1 MEISRGPSSLYS
13 LSPLRRTASFVLLTI
28 GFGVAGTLCA
38 TERYQEA
45 VAVVTVSAGVAL
57 LLAMQIS
64 IEAILLAWF
73 ATTPLASFYLRF
85 PTDRSIITFNRVV
98 FGLLLAMLLESY
110 RVFNE
115 YDANLEASSSSDRA
129 YLSLSRFEIAW
140 ALLSI
145 LALASA
151 VALSNNAA
159 YATRIAVDTFW
170 LPLFAFHFARKTF
183 SLASGGRL
191 LLLGCMA
198 LALFLFAAGATELVT
213 GIDLFR
219 YKGAE
224 LVREG
229 ERRVNG
235 PFAADSSFAIICLT
249 LFLFLRAAPNII
261 QARFDRSGKFVYGCA
276 TAAAA
281 LGALLS
287 LFRIVAFALAV
298 GWVAQWSLSRRH
310 PRLRMKGGD
319 LRRLAPVVAV
329 IAVILILVGGW
340 LLTTPQER
348 SRGRLIN
355 TRSVFGR
362 LATWQGAAEIAVDNP
377 LFGVGLAN
385 YAEHYDATHYYSDVE
400 REEIGDTK
408 AADSPHSNLL
418 WIASELGMLAA
429 AAYIAANL
437 SLFLMGWRA
446 LNRAEG
452 YRQRMAAA
460 CFLSLVVAY
469 WIPGLTLTSG
479 YYSDLNLYF
488 LFLLGAL
495 STEFSGATTVT
506 TLSDG

>member
-1 MEISRGPSSLYS
+1 M
-13 LSPLRRTASFVLLTI
+13 V
-28 GFGVAGTLCA
+28 
-38 TERYQEA
+38 
-45 VAVVTVSAGVAL
+45 
-57 LLAMQIS
+57 
-64 IEAILLAWF
+64 
-73 ATTPLASFYLRF
+73 
-85 PTDRSIITFNRVV
+85 
-98 FGLLLAMLLESY
+98 
-110 RVFNE
+110 
-115 YDANLEASSSSDRA
+115 
-129 YLSLSRFEIAW
+129 
-140 ALLSI
+140 
-145 LALASA
+145 
-151 VALSNNAA
+151 
-159 YATRIAVDTFW
+159 
-170 LPLFAFHFARKTF
+170 
-183 SLASGGRL
+183 
-191 LLLGCMA
+191 
-198 LALFLFAAGATELVT
+198 LALFLFVAGATELVT

-249 LFLFLRAAPNII
+249 LFLFLRAAPKLI
-261 QARFDRSGKFVYGCA
+261 QARFDKSGKFVYGCA
-276 TAAAA
+276 SAAAA
-281 LGALLS
+281 VGALLS

-298 GWVAQWSLSRRH
+298 GWVVQWSLSRRD
-310 PRLRMKGGD
+310 PRMRMKGAD
-319 LRRLAPVVAV
+319 VRRLAPVVAV
-329 IAVILILVGGW
+329 IAVIVIIVGGW
-340 LLTTPQER
+340 LVTTVPER

-362 LATWQGAAEIAVDNP
+362 LATWQGAAEIALDNP

-385 YAEHYDATHYYSDVE
+385 YAEYYDATHYYSDVE
-400 REEIGDTK
+400 REEIRDTK

-429 AAYIAANL
+429 AAYIVANIY
-437 SLFLMGWRA
+437 LFLMGWRA

-452 YRQRMAAA
+452 RRQRMAAA

-495 STEFSGATTVT
+495 STEFPGANTVT